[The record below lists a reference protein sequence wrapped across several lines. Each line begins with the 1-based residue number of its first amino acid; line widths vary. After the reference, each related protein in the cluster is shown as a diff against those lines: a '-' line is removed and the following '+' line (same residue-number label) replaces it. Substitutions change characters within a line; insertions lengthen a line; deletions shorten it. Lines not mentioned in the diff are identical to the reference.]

1 MFRTSKQLKDN
12 IANLS
17 RTTGIPHIVLQ
28 RRYMLDRFLERISR
42 SKYRDAFI
50 LKGGML
56 ISDMVGVASRATQDL
71 DTTVKGL
78 PLTPDYMKKIVEEI
92 AGTDIGDA
100 VSFTVTS
107 TAKIMEGAE
116 YEGIRF
122 GLSAAIQNMVVPI
135 KVDIST
141 GDVITPEEVG
151 IDYKL
156 MFEDRYIHIRRGP
169 KRGSKRLRRGDLR
182 YQHRPEYGVAGHT
195 KQAGGHG
202 HRAAV
207 RAVVPV
213 HVCGHLHLG
222 HDDLRVHRDLWAYD
236 RDIPCDEHRAHPHGD
251 YAQPGMGQHGAE
263 LSSIP
268 AGAGL
273 PGVSHHRL
281 CSDLYA
287 EIHRPRRHRAQRSRQ
302 SASVSLSEKMPG
314 CGPRTI
320 FSSVAAERHCRKT
333 DGAVCRRQP
342 RLFGASRIGLRSG
355 RRPLL
360 GEIKPLHHP
369 GQFVPYGH
377 Q

>member
-17 RTTGIPHIVLQ
+17 RSTGISHIVLQ

-107 TAKIMEGAE
+107 TTKIMEGAE

-135 KVDIST
+135 KIDIST

-156 MFEDRYIHIRRGP
+156 MFEDRYIHILAYPLDTVLAEKIESMLTRADANTRM
-169 KRGSKRLRRGDLR
+169 RDFYDMHILFQT
-182 YQHRPEYGVAGHT
+182 YRPEINGKTLAAALSATAQKRKSLGNLDHAEDT
-195 KQAGGHG
+195 LALLESSETMKAMWKQYQKTTSY
-202 HRAAV
+202 AASFSWQDVMWSV
-207 RAVVPV
+207 R
-213 HVCGHLHLG
+213 
-222 HDDLRVHRDLWAYD
+222 
-236 RDIPCDEHRAHPHGD
+236 
-251 YAQPGMGQHGAE
+251 
-263 LSSIP
+263 
-268 AGAGL
+268 
-273 PGVSHHRL
+273 RL
-281 CSDLYA
+281 CSECDLQVKKASIRY
-287 EIHRPRRHRAQRSRQ
+287 ELNNIKREQQTESDCPRHKKHYSQ
-302 SASVSLSEKMPG
+302 
-314 CGPRTI
+314 
-320 FSSVAAERHCRKT
+320 ER
-333 DGAVCRRQP
+333 
-342 RLFGASRIGLRSG
+342 
-355 RRPLL
+355 
-360 GEIKPLHHP
+360 
-369 GQFVPYGH
+369 
-377 Q
+377 